1 MPYGPQPDKLVKSI
15 ARVKCQHV
23 HDKFRRSSQ
32 HAWVILVTFA
42 MPIPREEK
50 KDESH
55 ATSR

>member
-50 KDESH
+50 K
-55 ATSR
+55 R